1 MGVHIDRIQRLA
13 GGYEQTVSL
22 HPAEAEVGAGFGQVD
37 LADGVAGGGEN
48 IHAVEAF
55 PGPAV
60 GAPQVAI
67 GVATHAV
74 ATAGFEV
81 VELLWAFDFFSVD
94 YVVGKDCLLYTSP
107 SPRD

>member
-1 MGVHIDRIQRLA
+1 MRKI
-13 GGYEQTVSL
+13 
-22 HPAEAEVGAGFGQVD
+22 GFVAVVTIFLLFFFP

-94 YVVGKDCLLYTSP
+94 YVVGKEAFRWP
-107 SPRD
+107 GIQHVEFRVVG